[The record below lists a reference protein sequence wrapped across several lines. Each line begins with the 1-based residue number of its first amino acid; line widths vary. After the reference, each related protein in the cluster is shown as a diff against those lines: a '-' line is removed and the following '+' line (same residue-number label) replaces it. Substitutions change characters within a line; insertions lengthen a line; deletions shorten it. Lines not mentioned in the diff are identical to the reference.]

1 MENIKS
7 ISIEALIKPMKNK
20 KLTHGIGELDGERL
34 EINLDNLFITF
45 GKNHIDLARLSGT
58 MGGYR
63 YSSFVQFVIGNAENY
78 IRGLYFMLVVYV
90 NRYIKIL

>member
-1 MENIKS
+1 MEVIKS
-7 ISIEALIKPMKNK
+7 ITIETFIKPMKNK

-45 GKNHIDLARLSGT
+45 GNNHFACLEIWAVIAI
-58 MGGYR
+58 
-63 YSSFVQFVIGNAENY
+63 SSFVLFVIGNAENY
-78 IRGLYFMLVVYV
+78 IRGLYFIVVVYV